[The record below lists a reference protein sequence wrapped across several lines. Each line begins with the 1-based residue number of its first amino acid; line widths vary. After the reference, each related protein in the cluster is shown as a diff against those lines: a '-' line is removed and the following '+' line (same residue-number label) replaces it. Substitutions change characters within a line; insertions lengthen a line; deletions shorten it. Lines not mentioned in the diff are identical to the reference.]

1 MKLIFLLIIVISS
14 SLLGLIACYLDMR
27 LKFKKYEKKIEFY
40 KKELQ
45 GANKKLVKIDAIIR
59 SNRNDLLNKQT
70 ELKSTPKE
78 KQKNREFDYIGVNA
92 NVRLMNKLE
101 EAIRNEMY

>member
-1 MKLIFLLIIVISS
+1 MNLIFLLIIVISS
-14 SLLGLIACYLDMR
+14 YLLGLIACYLDMR
-27 LKFKKYEKKIEFY
+27 LKHEKEIEFY
-40 KKELQ
+40 KQELQ
-45 GANKKLVKIDAIIR
+45 GANTKLVKIDAIIR

-70 ELKSTPKE
+70 ELRSTPKE
-78 KQKNREFDYIGVNA
+78 KQKNKAFDYIGVNA

>member
-14 SLLGLIACYLDMR
+14 YLLGLIACYLDMS

-40 KKELQ
+40 KQELQ
-45 GANKKLVKIDAIIR
+45 GANKKLVKIDTIIR

-70 ELKSTPKE
+70 ELRSTPKE
-78 KQKNREFDYIGVNA
+78 KQKNRAFYYIGVNA